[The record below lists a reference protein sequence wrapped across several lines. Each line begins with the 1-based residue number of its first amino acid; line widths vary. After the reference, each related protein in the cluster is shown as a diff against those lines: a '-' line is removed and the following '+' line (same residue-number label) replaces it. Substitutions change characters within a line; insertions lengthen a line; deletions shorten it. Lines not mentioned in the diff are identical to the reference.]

1 MKYIEETG
9 EMARWLRVFVAFP
22 KDLSL
27 VVNTH
32 DRQFTT
38 TCNSRSG
45 EPIPIAS
52 TGDLHT
58 QVHIYMYTNMNI
70 IKKKINV
77 SKKGVEKSLMLIIKI
92 AFDMLAPHL
101 EKVK

>member
-1 MKYIEETG
+1 MSLLKYIEETG
-9 EMARWLRVFVAFP
+9 EMAKWLRVLVTLP

-45 EPIPIAS
+45 EPIPIA
-52 TGDLHT
+52 TIGHLHI
-58 QVHIYMYTNMNI
+58 QVNIYMYTNMNI
-70 IKKKINV
+70 INKKINV
-77 SKKGVEKSLMLIIKI
+77 
-92 AFDMLAPHL
+92 
-101 EKVK
+101 